1 MRGSSLTGKIYRI
14 KYVLMRKLLILALF
28 GVCGSSLQSEESS
41 AVPGFRPAKV
51 EPTTQGAEAPQDKEV
66 VVPDGMKSDLPLEK
80 DGNVS
85 LNKIYTYLN
94 DSDPRRKAPP
104 PPDNQMMLYEPKYWD
119 HGAILA
125 KDRLDRQGNIFVI
138 NWQNDGEPSDFT
150 VRLDYRQA
158 MTRERVMTKTQEYK
172 NFDGYEKTV
181 LKVTGD
187 EYLRGGVVHSWRI
200 SIVRNGK
207 IVAQKKSFIW

>member
-1 MRGSSLTGKIYRI
+1 MTRRMVGI
-14 KYVLMRKLLILALF
+14 KYVLMRKLLILAIF
-28 GVCGSSLQSEESS
+28 GLLSDSLRAEDSSG
-41 AVPGFRPAKV
+41 VPDFRPAKV
-51 EPTTQGAEAPQDKEV
+51 EPTTVGAEAPAANV
-66 VVPDGMKSDLPLEK
+66 VQVPDGMKVDLPVEQ
-80 DGNVS
+80 DESVS

>member
-1 MRGSSLTGKIYRI
+1 MVGI
-14 KYVLMRKLLILALF
+14 KYVLMRKLLILAIF
-28 GVCGSSLQSEESS
+28 GLLGDALRAEDSSG
-41 AVPGFRPAKV
+41 VPDFRPAKV
-51 EPTTQGAEAPQDKEV
+51 EPTTVGSEAPATDV
-66 VVPDGMKSDLPLEK
+66 VRVPDGMKVDLPVEQ
-80 DGNVS
+80 DESVS

-94 DSDPRRKAPP
+94 DPSRNKPAVG
-104 PPDNQMMLYEPKYWD
+104 NGMTMYEPKYWN

-125 KDRLDRQGNIFVI
+125 KDKLDRRGNIFVI
-138 NWQNDGEPSDFT
+138 NWQNDGQPGDFT

-158 MTRERVMTKTQEYK
+158 MTRERVMTQTQEYK

-200 SIVRNGK
+200 SIVRDGK

>member
-1 MRGSSLTGKIYRI
+1 
-14 KYVLMRKLLILALF
+14 MRKLLILAIF
-28 GVCGSSLQSEESS
+28 GLMSDSLQAEDSS
-41 AVPGFRPAKV
+41 GVPDFRPAKV
-51 EPTTQGAEAPQDKEV
+51 EPTTVGAEAPATDV
-66 VVPDGMKSDLPLEK
+66 VQVPDGMKVDLPVEQ
-80 DGNVS
+80 DESVS

-104 PPDNQMMLYEPKYWD
+104 PPDNAMMLYEPKYWD

-207 IVAQKKSFIW
+207 IVAQEKSFIW

>member
-1 MRGSSLTGKIYRI
+1 MVGI
-14 KYVLMRKLLILALF
+14 KYVLMRKLLILAIF
-28 GVCGSSLQSEESS
+28 GLMSDSLQAEDSS
-41 AVPGFRPAKV
+41 GVPDFRPAKV
-51 EPTTQGAEAPQDKEV
+51 EPTTVGAEVPATDV
-66 VVPDGMKSDLPLEK
+66 VQVPDGMKVDLPVEQ
-80 DGNVS
+80 DESVS

-104 PPDNQMMLYEPKYWD
+104 PPDNAMMLYEPKYWD

-138 NWQNDGEPSDFT
+138 NWHNDGEPSDFT

-207 IVAQKKSFIW
+207 IVAQEKSFIW

>member
-1 MRGSSLTGKIYRI
+1 MVGI
-14 KYVLMRKLLILALF
+14 KYVLMRKLLILAIF
-28 GVCGSSLQSEESS
+28 GLMSDLLPAEDSSG
-41 AVPGFRPAKV
+41 VPDFRPAKV
-51 EPTTQGAEAPQDKEV
+51 EPTTVGAEAPAANV
-66 VVPDGMKSDLPLEK
+66 VQVPDGMKVDLPVEQ
-80 DGNVS
+80 DESVS

-104 PPDNQMMLYEPKYWD
+104 PPDNQMMLYEPKYWN

-172 NFDGYEKTV
+172 NLDGYEKTV

>member
-1 MRGSSLTGKIYRI
+1 MVGI
-14 KYVLMRKLLILALF
+14 KYVLMRKLLILAIF
-28 GVCGSSLQSEESS
+28 GLLSDPLRAEDSSG
-41 AVPGFRPAKV
+41 VPDFRPAKV
-51 EPTTQGAEAPQDKEV
+51 EPTTVGAEAPAANV
-66 VVPDGMKSDLPLEK
+66 VQVPDGMKVDLPVEQ
-80 DGNVS
+80 DESVS

-181 LKVTGD
+181 IKVTGD

>member
-1 MRGSSLTGKIYRI
+1 MVGI
-14 KYVLMRKLLILALF
+14 KYVLMRKLLILAIF
-28 GVCGSSLQSEESS
+28 GLLSDSLQAEDSS
-41 AVPGFRPAKV
+41 GVPDFRPAKV
-51 EPTTQGAEAPQDKEV
+51 EPTTVGADAPAANV
-66 VVPDGMKSDLPLEK
+66 VQVPDGMKVDLPVEQ
-80 DGNVS
+80 DESVS

>member
-1 MRGSSLTGKIYRI
+1 
-14 KYVLMRKLLILALF
+14 MRKLLILAIF
-28 GVCGSSLQSEESS
+28 GLMSDSLQAEDSS
-41 AVPGFRPAKV
+41 GVPDFRPAKV
-51 EPTTQGAEAPQDKEV
+51 EPTTVGAEVPATDV
-66 VVPDGMKSDLPLEK
+66 VQVPDGMKVDLPVEQ
-80 DGNVS
+80 DESVS

-104 PPDNQMMLYEPKYWD
+104 PPDNAMMLYEPKYWD

-207 IVAQKKSFIW
+207 IVAQEKSFIW

>member
-1 MRGSSLTGKIYRI
+1 MVGI
-14 KYVLMRKLLILALF
+14 KYVLMRKLLILAIF
-28 GVCGSSLQSEESS
+28 GLMGSGLWSEETPV
-41 AVPGFRPAKV
+41 VPDFRPAKV
-51 EPTTQGAEAPQDKEV
+51 EPTTQGAEAPV
-66 VVPDGMKSDLPLEK
+66 AATPHIPDGMKSDLPVEK
-80 DGNVS
+80 DENIS

-94 DSDPRRKAPP
+94 DPTQNRPGAG
-104 PPDNQMMLYEPKYWD
+104 NGMMMYEPKYWN

-138 NWQNDGEPSDFT
+138 NWQNDGQPSDFV

-158 MTRERVMTKTQEYK
+158 MSRERVMTKTQEYK

-187 EYLRGGVVHSWRI
+187 DYVKGGVVNSWRI
-200 SIVRNGK
+200 SIVRDGK
-207 IVAQKKSFIW
+207 IVAQEKSFIW

>member
-1 MRGSSLTGKIYRI
+1 MVRI
-14 KYVLMRKLLILALF
+14 KYVLMRKLLILAIF
-28 GVCGSSLQSEESS
+28 GLLSDSLRAEDSSG
-41 AVPGFRPAKV
+41 VPDFRPAKV
-51 EPTTQGAEAPQDKEV
+51 EPTTVGAEAPAANV
-66 VVPDGMKSDLPLEK
+66 VQVPDGMKVDLPVEQ
-80 DGNVS
+80 DESVS

>member
-1 MRGSSLTGKIYRI
+1 
-14 KYVLMRKLLILALF
+14 MRKLLIVAIF
-28 GVCGSSLQSEESS
+28 GSVGGWLQAEDSSG
-41 AVPGFRPAKV
+41 VPDFRPAKV
-51 EPTTQGAEAPQDKEV
+51 EPTTVGAEAPAAKV
-66 VVPDGMKSDLPLEK
+66 VQVPDGMKTDLSVEQ
-80 DGNVS
+80 DETVS

-94 DSDPRRKAPP
+94 DPTRNKPAVG
-104 PPDNQMMLYEPKYWD
+104 NAMMMYEPKYWD

-125 KDRLDRQGNIFVI
+125 KDRLDRRGNIFVI

-158 MTRERVMTKTQEYK
+158 MTRERVMTKTEEYK

-200 SIVRNGK
+200 SIVRDGK

>member
-1 MRGSSLTGKIYRI
+1 MTRRIVGI

-28 GVCGSSLQSEESS
+28 GLLGSALQSEESTP
-41 AVPGFRPAKV
+41 VPSFRPAKV
-51 EPTTQGAEAPQDKEV
+51 EPTTQGAEMPQEKAAI
-66 VVPDGMKSDLPLEK
+66 VPDGMKSDLPFEK

-94 DSDPRRKAPP
+94 DPIRNKPP
-104 PPDNQMMLYEPKYWD
+104 VGNAMMQYEPSYWN

-125 KDRLDRQGNIFVI
+125 KDRKDRQGNIFVI

-158 MTRERVMTKTQEYK
+158 MTRERVMTKTQEYR
-172 NFDGYEKTV
+172 NFDGFEKTV
-181 LKVTGD
+181 IKVAGD
-187 EYLRGGVVHSWRI
+187 DYVRGGVVNSWRI
-200 SIVRNGK
+200 SIVRDGK
-207 IVAQKKSFIW
+207 IVAQEKSFIW

>member
-1 MRGSSLTGKIYRI
+1 MTRRIVGI

-28 GVCGSSLQSEESS
+28 GLLGSALQSEESTP
-41 AVPGFRPAKV
+41 VPSFRPAKV
-51 EPTTQGAEAPQDKEV
+51 EPTTQGAEMPQEKAAI
-66 VVPDGMKSDLPLEK
+66 VPDGMKSDLPFEK

-94 DSDPRRKAPP
+94 DPIRNKPP
-104 PPDNQMMLYEPKYWD
+104 VGNAMMQYEPSYWN

-125 KDRLDRQGNIFVI
+125 KDRKDRQGNIFVI

-172 NFDGYEKTV
+172 NFDGFEKTV
-181 LKVTGD
+181 IKVAGD
-187 EYLRGGVVHSWRI
+187 DYVRGGVVNSWRI
-200 SIVRNGK
+200 SIVRDGK
-207 IVAQKKSFIW
+207 IVAQEKSFIW

>member
-1 MRGSSLTGKIYRI
+1 MVGI
-14 KYVLMRKLLILALF
+14 KYVLMRKLLILAIF
-28 GVCGSSLQSEESS
+28 GLLSDSLSAEDSSG
-41 AVPGFRPAKV
+41 VPDFRPAKV
-51 EPTTQGAEAPQDKEV
+51 EPTTVGAEAPAANV
-66 VVPDGMKSDLPLEK
+66 VQAPDGMKVDLPVEQ
-80 DGNVS
+80 DESVS

-119 HGAILA
+119 HGAILS

-158 MTRERVMTKTQEYK
+158 MTRERVMTQTQEYK

-181 LKVTGD
+181 IKVTGD

-200 SIVRNGK
+200 SIVRDGK

>member
-1 MRGSSLTGKIYRI
+1 
-14 KYVLMRKLLILALF
+14 MRKLLIVAIF
-28 GVCGSSLQSEESS
+28 GSLGGWLQAEDSSG
-41 AVPGFRPAKV
+41 VPDFRPAKV
-51 EPTTQGAEAPQDKEV
+51 EPTTVGAEAPAAKV
-66 VVPDGMKSDLPLEK
+66 VQVPDGMKVDLPVEQ
-80 DGNVS
+80 DESVS

-181 LKVTGD
+181 LKVTGG

>member
-1 MRGSSLTGKIYRI
+1 LTRRIVGI

-28 GVCGSSLQSEESS
+28 GLLGSALQSEES
-41 AVPGFRPAKV
+41 APVPSFRPAKV
-51 EPTTQGAEAPQDKEV
+51 EPTTQGAEMPQEKAAI
-66 VVPDGMKSDLPLEK
+66 VPDGMKSDLPFEK

-94 DSDPRRKAPP
+94 DPIRNKPP
-104 PPDNQMMLYEPKYWD
+104 VGNAMMQYEPSYWN

-125 KDRLDRQGNIFVI
+125 KDRKDRQGNIFVI

-172 NFDGYEKTV
+172 NFDGFEKTV
-181 LKVTGD
+181 IKVAGD
-187 EYLRGGVVHSWRI
+187 DYVRGGVVNSWRI
-200 SIVRNGK
+200 SIVRDGK
-207 IVAQKKSFIW
+207 IVAQEKSFIW

>member
-1 MRGSSLTGKIYRI
+1 
-14 KYVLMRKLLILALF
+14 MRKLLILAIF
-28 GVCGSSLQSEESS
+28 GLLSDSIQAEDSSG
-41 AVPGFRPAKV
+41 VPDFRPAKV
-51 EPTTQGAEAPQDKEV
+51 EPTTVGAEAPAANV
-66 VVPDGMKSDLPLEK
+66 VRVPDGMKVDLPVEQ
-80 DGNVS
+80 DESVS

-94 DSDPRRKAPP
+94 DSNPRRKAPP
-104 PPDNQMMLYEPKYWD
+104 PPDNEMMLYEPKYWD
-119 HGAILA
+119 HGAVLA

-200 SIVRNGK
+200 SIVRDGK

>member
-1 MRGSSLTGKIYRI
+1 LTKRIVGI

-28 GVCGSSLQSEESS
+28 GLLGSALQSEESTP
-41 AVPGFRPAKV
+41 VPSFRPAKV
-51 EPTTQGAEAPQDKEV
+51 EPTTQGAEMPQEKAAI
-66 VVPDGMKSDLPLEK
+66 VPDGMKSDLPFEK

-94 DSDPRRKAPP
+94 DPIRNKPP
-104 PPDNQMMLYEPKYWD
+104 VGNAMMQYEPSYWN

-125 KDRLDRQGNIFVI
+125 KDRKDRQGNIFVI

-172 NFDGYEKTV
+172 NFDGFEKTV
-181 LKVTGD
+181 IKVAGD
-187 EYLRGGVVHSWRI
+187 DYVRGGVVNSWRI
-200 SIVRNGK
+200 SIVRDGK
-207 IVAQKKSFIW
+207 IVAQEKSFIW

>member
-1 MRGSSLTGKIYRI
+1 MVGI
-14 KYVLMRKLLILALF
+14 KYVLMRKLLILAIF
-28 GVCGSSLQSEESS
+28 GLLSDSLRAEDSSG
-41 AVPGFRPAKV
+41 VPDFRPAKV
-51 EPTTQGAEAPQDKEV
+51 EPTTVGAEAPAANV
-66 VVPDGMKSDLPLEK
+66 VQVPDGMKVDLPVEQ
-80 DGNVS
+80 DESVS

-104 PPDNQMMLYEPKYWD
+104 PPDNQMMVYEPKYWD

-172 NFDGYEKTV
+172 NYDGYEKTV

>member
-1 MRGSSLTGKIYRI
+1 MVGI
-14 KYVLMRKLLILALF
+14 KYVLMRKLLILAIF
-28 GVCGSSLQSEESS
+28 GLLSDSLQAENSS
-41 AVPGFRPAKV
+41 GVPDFRPAKV
-51 EPTTQGAEAPQDKEV
+51 EPTTVGAEAPAANV
-66 VVPDGMKSDLPLEK
+66 VQAPDGMKVDLPVEQ
-80 DGNVS
+80 DESVS

-119 HGAILA
+119 HGAILS
-125 KDRLDRQGNIFVI
+125 KDMLDRQGNIFVI

-200 SIVRNGK
+200 SIVRDGK

>member
-1 MRGSSLTGKIYRI
+1 MTRRIVGI

-28 GVCGSSLQSEESS
+28 GLLGSALQSEESTP
-41 AVPGFRPAKV
+41 VPSFRPAKV
-51 EPTTQGAEAPQDKEV
+51 EPTTQGAEMPQEKAAI
-66 VVPDGMKSDLPLEK
+66 VPDGMKSDLPFEK

-94 DSDPRRKAPP
+94 DPIRNKPP
-104 PPDNQMMLYEPKYWD
+104 VGNAMMQYEPSYWN

-125 KDRLDRQGNIFVI
+125 KDRKDRQGNIFVI

-158 MTRERVMTKTQEYK
+158 MTRERVMTKTQEYR
-172 NFDGYEKTV
+172 NFDGFEKTV
-181 LKVTGD
+181 IKVAGD
-187 EYLRGGVVHSWRI
+187 DYIRGGVVNSWRI
-200 SIVRNGK
+200 SIVRDGK
-207 IVAQKKSFIW
+207 IVAQEKSFIW